1 MNKLLAPILLLL
13 LLLLGTSCLTAR
25 DPRDGIRYQ
34 CPKCGQVEYHPHP
47 GYWYCSSCKTLMTYC
62 P

>member
-1 MNKLLAPILLLL
+1 MKILLLL
-13 LLLLGTSCLTAR
+13 LCLSSLYSSSICFAR
-25 DPRDGIRYQ
+25 DARDGIRYQ

-47 GYWYCSSCKTLMTYC
+47 GYWRCNSCKTLMTYC

>member
-1 MNKLLAPILLLL
+1 MKTLLSFLMILAI
-13 LLLLGTSCLTAR
+13 GGAWAVN
-25 DPRDGIRYQ
+25 RDGIRYQ

-47 GYWYCSSCKTLMTYC
+47 GYWRCSSCKTMMIYS